1 MSRISSVRFLHGKI
15 FPKDYSMLARK
26 EKAEKGSA
34 LAEAEKN
41 SRGILG

>member
-1 MSRISSVRFLHGKI
+1 MSRIRSLRFLHGKR

-26 EKAEKGSA
+26 EKVEKGSA